1 MQRKNLVYSQPN
13 STKMSKQNQF
23 FLKFAG
29 LKDGNHNFNFKIEN
43 KFFKSYNYF
52 DFNKCDLKIYIELVK
67 KPTVL
72 ELFIT
77 GSGNAN
83 INCTLSNEPFDYN
96 ISSKLKVLVKFGEKY
111 DDFNDELLI
120 LPHGSHTVDLDQF
133 FYEMIVLSMPI
144 RNVHPGIEDGSLKS
158 DIINRLKDFDINK
171 EKSSNF
177 DPRWDK
183 LKKLKSK

>member
-1 MQRKNLVYSQPN
+1 
-13 STKMSKQNQF
+13 MSKQNQF
-23 FLKFAG
+23 LLKFAG
-29 LKDGNHNFNFKIEN
+29 LKDGNHNFDFKIEN
-43 KFFKSYNYF
+43 KFFKSFNYF
-52 DFNKCDLKIYIELVK
+52 DYNKCDIKTHIELVK

-77 GSGNAN
+77 GSGTVN
-83 INCTLSNEPFDYN
+83 INCTLSNEPFDYK
-96 ISSKLKVLVKFGEKY
+96 ISSNLKVLVKFGEKY
-111 DDFNDELLI
+111 DDSNDELLI
-120 LPHGSHTVDLDQF
+120 LPHGSHTVDLDQY